1 MLRKIWILS
10 FQSVLE
16 SRWRRSVERGWKRSW
31 RGCFFSFLSVGKAR
45 RNRRESREYTKVER
59 DLATYT
65 SSLSRLCPIPYARL
79 FVFPPCL
86 TDVWCSRPVKT
97 CRLPIRNR
105 TDSSRPFLWMADT
118 RSRLADGSCLS
129 LPPTFQISN
138 GLSEAWRGSRFND
151 LYYCSPIIHR
161 PSRIGLDRAL
171 YYFFSPNILSRSHT
185 CFIKFPKFF

>member
-1 MLRKIWILS
+1 MCWSLGGGDL
-10 FQSVLE
+10 LNE
-16 SRWRRSVERGWKRSW
+16 DERGRGEAVSSRFSRSERRVGIGGKAGSTRRWNVTWLRIQVPFLDFARSPMPGYSSFLRVWRTSDVQGRWKRAAYRSGIEPILVD
-31 RGCFFSFLSVGKAR
+31 RFS
-45 RNRRESREYTKVER
+45 E
-59 DLATYT
+59 
-65 SSLSRLCPIPYARL
+65 
-79 FVFPPCL
+79 
-86 TDVWCSRPVKT
+86 W
-97 CRLPIRNR
+97 
-105 TDSSRPFLWMADT
+105 

-171 YYFFSPNILSRSHT
+171 YYFFSPNILFRSHT